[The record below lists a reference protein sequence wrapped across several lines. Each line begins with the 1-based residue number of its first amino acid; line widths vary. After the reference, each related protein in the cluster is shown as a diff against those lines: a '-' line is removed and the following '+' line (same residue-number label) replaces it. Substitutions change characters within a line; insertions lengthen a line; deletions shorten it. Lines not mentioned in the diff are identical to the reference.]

1 MERFVFFTTPKDSSL
16 IHDEESDLNLLFI
29 CCYFVGYEP
38 NRVVVLDIPSDTAV
52 ERLSLRS
59 VDPQTGYLSLIHI

>member
-1 MERFVFFTTPKDSSL
+1 MDAVKRGWVLHGFPKTRNQLDSL
-16 IHDEESDLNLLFI
+16 AEL
-29 CCYFVGYEP
+29 GYEP

-59 VDPQTGYLSLIHI
+59 VDPETGHR